1 MDAKHTFV
9 IATISAFAPI
19 IHDKIVMNATEIPFL
34 VSQARFYS
42 CRQPQAGCRRVASST
57 RPNLFLSQTDLF
69 NNWLPARNFV
79 EMAAP
84 ESTSSWS
91 RIRTWQL

>member
-19 IHDKIVMNATEIPFL
+19 IHDKIVMNATEIPFF

-42 CRQPQAGCRRVASST
+42 DRQPQAGCRRVASCT
-57 RPNLFLSQTDLF
+57 RAKVILESDRLFPQL
-69 NNWLPARNFV
+69 
-79 EMAAP
+79 AA
-84 ESTSSWS
+84 SAQF
-91 RIRTWQL
+91 R

>member
-1 MDAKHTFV
+1 V

-42 CRQPQAGCRRVASST
+42 GRQPKQAAAALRRAFGQIYS
-57 RPNLFLSQTDLF
+57 
-69 NNWLPARNFV
+69 
-79 EMAAP
+79 
-84 ESTSSWS
+84 
-91 RIRTWQL
+91 